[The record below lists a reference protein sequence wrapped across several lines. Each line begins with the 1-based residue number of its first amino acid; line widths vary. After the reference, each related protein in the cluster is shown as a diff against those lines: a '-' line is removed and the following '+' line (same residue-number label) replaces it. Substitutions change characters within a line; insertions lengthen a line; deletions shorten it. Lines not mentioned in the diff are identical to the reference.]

1 MKRLPVV
8 ASLFGALSVGAQ
20 QQQGTEMSWRM
31 TSNQTNGTPVE
42 WTVLSAGDRMRMD
55 IDLARFASARGGGPG
70 RGGDGGMG
78 RGDDAIGNVIGNITA
93 GLYVLVMADGKM
105 TVVMPGMQM
114 AVAADVASLADG
126 NPMGGRRGRGAEVE
140 RARDVEAAIGLI
152 EDLGVGERI
161 LGHPT
166 RRFRATS
173 KGARGNT
180 DGTIEMWM
188 ANIGTMGAA
197 FQKYSDRFSGM
208 FLGGSSASVNKA
220 FEAKIPKGSV
230 PLKMVIISNSNRG
243 KDTTTIETID
253 FKQVMFDP
261 AELELPP
268 GMQVLDPQTIGQ
280 NLRGRGRGGERND

>member
-1 MKRLPVV
+1 MKRFLVG
-8 ASLFGALSVGAQ
+8 ASLLIAVSAGAQ

-70 RGGDGGMG
+70 SGRGGDGGMG
-78 RGDDAIGNVIGNITA
+78 RGEEAIGNVISNMTA
-93 GLYVLVMADGKM
+93 GLYVLVTGDGKM

-114 AVAADVASLADG
+114 AVAADVASLAQG
-126 NPMGGRRGRGAEVE
+126 NPMGGRGGRGAEVE
-140 RARDVEAAIGLI
+140 RARDVEAAIGAI

-166 RRFRATS
+166 RRFRSTS

-180 DGTIEMWM
+180 EGTIEMWM

-208 FLGGSSASVNKA
+208 FLGGSSASVNRA

-268 GMQVLDPQTIGQ
+268 GMRVLDPNTMMQGM
-280 NLRGRGRGGERND
+280 RGRGRGGNY